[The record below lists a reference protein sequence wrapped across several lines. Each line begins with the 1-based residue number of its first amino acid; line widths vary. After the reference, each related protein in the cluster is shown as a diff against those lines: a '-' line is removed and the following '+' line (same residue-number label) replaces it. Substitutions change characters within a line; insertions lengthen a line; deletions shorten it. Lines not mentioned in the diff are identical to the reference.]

1 MSVTTVTKK
10 EEMNAMGTEGNETRH
25 TLARSHAREEALL
38 AGLLA
43 GKSITDAAKDAG
55 VSRRTAY
62 RMRDR
67 ESFQAK
73 YRAAKNELLGA
84 AIAALHLHSLS
95 FIQTL
100 ATIAGDSKVRGYE
113 RVQASREGLA
123 ALFKGVELFDFE
135 ERLRKLEQIAGG
147 GEK

>member
-1 MSVTTVTKK
+1 MS
-10 EEMNAMGTEGNETRH
+10 ETRH
-25 TLARSHAREEALL
+25 ALARSHACEEVLL
-38 AGLLA
+38 GSLLA

>member
-1 MSVTTVTKK
+1 M
-10 EEMNAMGTEGNETRH
+10 
-25 TLARSHAREEALL
+25 
-38 AGLLA
+38 
-43 GKSITDAAKDAG
+43 
-55 VSRRTAY
+55 SRRTAY